1 MVFLTT
7 SSSSDSLN
15 FLIATNQHSKQIM
28 FNSQNNKPFLDEH
41 IPVKSE
47 IFVLFPLLDLA
58 GFYLPPFHIK
68 SEKSIEI
75 ADQDE

>member
-1 MVFLTT
+1 M
-7 SSSSDSLN
+7 
-15 FLIATNQHSKQIM
+15 
-28 FNSQNNKPFLDEH
+28 
-41 IPVKSE
+41 
-47 IFVLFPLLDLA
+47 FVLFPLLDLA